1 MKTRKLLLLL
11 ALAAATTGM
20 QAQRIKG
27 SDTVLPIAQ
36 QTAERF
42 MTLNPSARVTVT
54 GGGTGV
60 GISALL
66 DQTTDIAMA
75 SRAIKFSEKMKA
87 KAAGEDLA
95 EVPIA
100 YDALAVVV
108 HPSNPVK
115 QLTRQ
120 QLEDIFRGKVT
131 NWQQVGGDDRKIV
144 VYSRETSSG
153 TYEFFKES
161 VLKNKNYMS
170 SSLSMPATGAIIQS
184 VSQTRGAIGYV
195 GLAYVSP
202 RIKTLAVSYDGQH
215 YAAPTLENGISKENY
230 YLNIAQTVL
239 ERATC
244 LRRVYGAIIVK
255 NDEIISTGYNGSPRG
270 RKNCVDMG
278 FCTREAMQVPRGE
291 RYELCRSVHAEANAI
306 ISASRRDMVGG
317 TLYLVGRNAQTGELL
332 TDATSCPMCR
342 RMVINA
348 GLARVVIRRTPEEF
362 TVVDVEEWVRTDD
375 LALPEK
381 I

>member
-1 MKTRKLLLLL
+1 MMHTIGLHHVFAPIALSVYPICIMCFMKTRELLLLL
-11 ALAAATTGM
+11 ALTATTGM

-120 QLEDIFRGKVT
+120 QLEDIFRAKSPTGSKWAETTANRSLLPRDFLRYLRVLQGKRT
-131 NWQQVGGDDRKIV
+131 EKQELHEQQSLHACHGSHYPIRQPN
-144 VYSRETSSG
+144 SRSHRICG
-153 TYEFFKES
+153 
-161 VLKNKNYMS
+161 
-170 SSLSMPATGAIIQS
+170 SSLCITAYQD
-184 VSQTRGAIGYV
+184 TRRFI
-195 GLAYVSP
+195 
-202 RIKTLAVSYDGQH
+202 RR
-215 YAAPTLENGISKENY
+215 AA
-230 YLNIAQTVL
+230 
-239 ERATC
+239 
-244 LRRVYGAIIVK
+244 
-255 NDEIISTGYNGSPRG
+255 
-270 RKNCVDMG
+270 
-278 FCTREAMQVPRGE
+278 
-291 RYELCRSVHAEANAI
+291 LCRSHA
-306 ISASRRDMVGG
+306 
-317 TLYLVGRNAQTGELL
+317 GE
-332 TDATSCPMCR
+332 CHQ
-342 RMVINA
+342 
-348 GLARVVIRRTPEEF
+348 
-362 TVVDVEEWVRTDD
+362 
-375 LALPEK
+375 
-381 I
+381 

>member
-1 MKTRKLLLLL
+1 MCLPYLHHVFMKTRKLLLLL

-120 QLEDIFRGKVT
+120 QLEDIFGQSHQLAASGRRRPQNRSLLPRDFLRYLRVLQGKRT
-131 NWQQVGGDDRKIV
+131 EKQELHEQQSLHACHGSHYPIRQPN
-144 VYSRETSSG
+144 SRSHRICG
-153 TYEFFKES
+153 
-161 VLKNKNYMS
+161 
-170 SSLSMPATGAIIQS
+170 SSLCITAYQD
-184 VSQTRGAIGYV
+184 TRRFI
-195 GLAYVSP
+195 
-202 RIKTLAVSYDGQH
+202 RR
-215 YAAPTLENGISKENY
+215 AA
-230 YLNIAQTVL
+230 
-239 ERATC
+239 
-244 LRRVYGAIIVK
+244 
-255 NDEIISTGYNGSPRG
+255 
-270 RKNCVDMG
+270 
-278 FCTREAMQVPRGE
+278 
-291 RYELCRSVHAEANAI
+291 LCRSHA
-306 ISASRRDMVGG
+306 
-317 TLYLVGRNAQTGELL
+317 GE
-332 TDATSCPMCR
+332 CHQ
-342 RMVINA
+342 
-348 GLARVVIRRTPEEF
+348 
-362 TVVDVEEWVRTDD
+362 
-375 LALPEK
+375 
-381 I
+381 